1 MAKNDNKLN
10 KTVIAALKKINET
23 GRVTQDVGKPLIEM
37 GLIEVNIQD
46 IDENGAALARLT
58 QKGIDGMGTNNKNAN
73 ANAAPAS
80 ASKFALIDNAKL
92 PESKR
97 GFGRTAGV
105 SKYPFAEMNVGQSFF
120 VGNNEV
126 DGGNAVKK
134 LTSTVSNMNNK
145 YRTEVP
151 GQTETKTRTKRGE
164 GNKAVKDENGNPVK
178 ETVTVPVYTQDRKF
192 SIRPV
197 KGGETYGGWQAPADG
212 ALIAR
217 VS

>member
-23 GRVTQDVGKPLIEM
+23 GRVTREVGEPLVQM
-37 GLIEVNIQD
+37 GLIEVNPSD
-46 IDENGAALARLT
+46 IDDNGAALARLT
-58 QKGIDGMGTNNKNAN
+58 QKGIDGMGTANKNTN
-73 ANAAPAS
+73 ANAAPS

-92 PESKR
+92 PESRR

-126 DGGNAVKK
+126 DGGDAVKK

-197 KGGETYGGWQAPADG
+197 KGGEAYGGWTAPADG

>member
-1 MAKNDNKLN
+1 MSALN
-10 KTVIAALKKINET
+10 KTVKAALQKIIDT
-23 GRVTQDVGKPLIEM
+23 GRVSQDVAAKLGPM
-37 GLIEVNIQD
+37 GLIEVNTGD
-46 IDENGAALARLT
+46 IDENDMAACRLT
-58 QKGIDGMGTNNKNAN
+58 QKGLEGMGKNTNT
-73 ANAAPAS
+73 NAAS
-80 ASKFALIDNAKL
+80 TGSKFALIDNAVL

-97 GFGRTAGV
+97 GFGRKAGV

-120 VGNNEV
+120 AGNNEV
-126 DGGNAVKK
+126 DGGDAVKK

-145 YRTEVP
+145 YREEIP

-178 ETVTVPVYTQDRKF
+178 ETVTVPVYKQLRKF

-197 KGGETYGGWQAPADG
+197 KGGEAYGDWTAPADG

>member
-23 GRVTQDVGKPLIEM
+23 GRATREVGEPLVQM
-37 GLIEVNIQD
+37 GLIEVNPSD
-46 IDENGAALARLT
+46 IDESGAALARLT
-58 QKGIDGMGTNNKNAN
+58 QKGIDGMGTANKNTN
-73 ANAAPAS
+73 ANAAPS

-126 DGGNAVKK
+126 DGGDAVKK

-197 KGGETYGGWQAPADG
+197 KGGETYGDWQAPADG